1 MEIRDVDVHD
11 VAQLKAWYDA
21 QEAAISYDRPH
32 AVNRTFDALVTQVTV
47 PSDYREFVLL
57 AAFKAD
63 QIVGVGELGYSLQD
77 NLHLADLEVTVRP
90 EHRRRGIGRALYAAA
105 TARRRSAGR
114 TSACGELCV
123 VDDDGP
129 LAFARAMG
137 ARSVHEEDHL
147 MLELPLADDH
157 LRELTAMAAS
167 DYEIITWQGRC
178 PDDLIVSYAEMR
190 TQMNL
195 DVPTG
200 ELDQEAVVMTP
211 ERIRA
216 GEERLSRS
224 YDVVV
229 AAARRADGVLGGYSL
244 VFLAR
249 GSDQVL
255 QDDTLVMPAHRG
267 HRLGLALK
275 LATYAVV
282 VAEHPDRATLHT
294 WTDPENHAM
303 YATNRAFGYR
313 PVERVHEVQVKD

>member
-11 VAQLKAWYDA
+11 VALVTAWYDA
-21 QEAAISYDRPH
+21 QQAAISYDRPH

-57 AAFKAD
+57 AAFEAD
-63 QIVGVGELGYSLQD
+63 EILGVGELGYSLQD

-114 TSACGELCV
+114 TSACGEICV
-123 VDDDGP
+123 VDDHGP

-137 ARSVHEEDHL
+137 ARSVHQEDHL

-167 DYEIITWQGRC
+167 DYEVVTWQGRC
-178 PDDLIVSYAEMR
+178 PDDLIDAYAEMR
-190 TQMNL
+190 TRMNQ

-200 ELDQEAVVMTP
+200 ELDHEAVVMTP

-216 GEERLSRS
+216 GEERLLRS
-224 YDVVV
+224 YDIVV
-229 AAARRADGVLGGYSL
+229 AAARRADGLLCGYSL
-244 VFLAR
+244 VFLPR

-267 HRLGLALK
+267 HHLGLALK

-282 VAEHPDRATLHT
+282 AAEHPDRATLHT

-303 YATNRAFGYR
+303 CATNHAFGYR
-313 PVERVHEVQVKD
+313 PVERLHEVQVQD